1 MTLALTILLL
11 SSCTFSLAETS
22 SDYYKNDSGSSQQSI
37 ILDGSNSDNSV
48 SIKYPATEV
57 IGASL
62 TLTASED
69 DGSFPEGLSVGVRS
83 HNWKYEGEGYGAL
96 GKQERFSTDSKGASA
111 KFGGSGETEVSLFLP
126 SNATV
131 TDASVKI
138 SGLPYGSGE
147 LDQYNK
153 ASIDTNEGSVSSGSA
168 VSMLDDDYYVIWKDD
183 GDLTDRATYTDAVIF
198 RGYIDD
204 SWQDPVLLK
213 SNAGESSETYR
224 TPLIKAIDDGVFA
237 VWIKYQ
243 GSEVFEARY
252 SEDEGETWSD
262 TYELEPGSSDQGIY
276 DYDFSIEEDGAI
288 HVVWTANRED
298 DGYNIFYQKSTDFGQ
313 TWEDEIRVSEADS
326 DTSIGAQVSSAGN
339 NIYVGW
345 EQYDADN
352 LVYNAEFAKSSNDG
366 DSFGTPEKLSSTNTV
381 DSVTITSDS
390 SNVVVGWI
398 ESNDNGEN
406 IIKARSSSNSG
417 SSFSSENIVSSAD
430 GTASTFLTS
439 SNDGGNNYFFS
450 WMKSGN
456 SQPREIMNGHSSNS
470 GASWNPP
477 VNVDGLDNDDE
488 NQFRA
493 SPFVDSNSDR
503 VVVVWSETDP
513 KSGSSEDQD
522 IVFSISTNEGSTWS
536 DFDDISEHYY
546 EADSAISALAASGEY
561 LYLVYVDNGDFDQE
575 NDPNG
580 NDASARDGD
589 IFFTRSDDEG
599 ETWDDLAVLSNFE
612 KDEQTDLEY
621 SSTTLQ
627 YRPDVSAT
635 GTNVHAAW
643 SDYDGYEGIYSI
655 YYSKSENNGLTWS
668 TPVAIDD
675 GSVGG
680 RYGVTLASDGSNVVA
695 AWVDTWNYD
704 IYTVYSTSNGDS
716 WSSPMLMDSLG
727 TSLNYMPEMI
737 FNEGKFHLVWT
748 HTASGESV
756 QYTSS
761 ADGAEWE
768 DTIYINTGGTSRTSY
783 SPVISA
789 DGSKLYVAWNDNG
802 AYDGDSAIDYDLVGV
817 ISDNNGE
824 DWNEDKLMIDT
835 STSTTL
841 SLPSIGSGSGFT
853 YLGYQNLLGGS
864 YDYYFAF
871 TQDDGASWSDSYK
884 VTDHDDNQLTGKYHR
899 MDLIVLDKAYFA
911 FTEETDISGGDNTD
925 TNVYVRNTLSED
937 YPEDPYVKITG
948 SKNWEWSGEL
958 NRGNSP
964 QTWSETGGTKSLK
977 DSLNEIL
984 EEKLADGDT
993 VVDEYGVEMTEI
1005 ILTVGSDSKGTVGFS
1020 ELQVK
1025 YDVELSISS
1034 QNLID
1039 ALNEQIASP
1048 STTGDVAE
1056 VNLVVDSETAGKI
1069 TFSDLEII
1077 TTDADL
1083 SIDNLGISGD
1093 LVEGNTVV
1101 ITAEVTNTGEGD
1113 ARVDLEFRQGSSVI
1127 KSKSISGVT
1136 GGSTKTVS
1144 ANWEDIPVGSHEIT
1158 VEIVGSSPSDQS
1170 QGDENIVST
1179 EVTVSGASPDIEY
1192 NMEFDNSLIENVE
1205 AEWSLTLTNE
1215 GEKYGEVVTKLYWNE
1230 EDEDNLID
1238 DTPQTRIEVDESKI
1252 FTGKLT
1258 PTSSDDTLFIVIEDK
1273 SKGVLISENI
1283 DIEIKKLPNLLIK
1296 RIVWVDNKDPNADS
1310 NEVLSL
1316 SDGSVAY
1323 AMIYVENQGSF
1334 DVQATAELK
1343 LTKAGKDIQINYA
1356 GVVDNYGIIS
1366 LPSEQETALTF
1377 NGYYPSV
1384 SFLSGDNAGFTG
1396 FWNMEIKISNIIASK
1411 PSEQGFWDS
1420 ELTFEDNTQ
1429 TVQVATPPYLRI
1441 DSLTSSSLD
1450 LKDGQAVTLTISLSN
1465 SGEATASGVVNLMA
1479 SGTSVASADFV
1490 IPGKIGNSDGFTE
1503 VSIEY
1508 GVPANYPNGELM
1520 MKVKIDRTSVVPALD
1535 PTDKSEDDVKEIIL
1549 NVEGQVQTNP
1559 GGDSSGDESSG
1570 NIMIPLAVVSVILVG
1585 GSGIFYFMRRSGGTE
1600 EALDPFSNSPPPVPE
1615 QPPAMAP
1622 PVPEQP
1628 PAMAPPVP
1636 EQPPA
1641 APVPPVAEPVL
1652 LAITVPAGAQPG
1664 QQIQIKAPDG
1674 RLVSVVIPAGLQE
1687 GSQFQVK
1694 I

>member
-1 MTLALTILLL
+1 MFKNRLIALALTILLL
-11 SSCTFSLAETS
+11 SSSTFSLAETS
-22 SDYYKNDSGSSQQSI
+22 TDYYKNGSGSSQQSVT
-37 ILDGSNSDNSV
+37 LDGSNSDNSISV
-48 SIKYPATEV
+48 KYPATEV

-69 DGSFPEGLSVGVRS
+69 DGNFPEKLSVGVRNY
-83 HNWKYEGEGYGAL
+83 NWKYEGDGYGAL

-198 RGYIDD
+198 RGYIDS

-213 SNAGESSETYR
+213 SNAGESSELYSN
-224 TPLIKAIDDGVFA
+224 PLVKAIDDGAFA
-237 VWIKYQ
+237 VWIKSQ
-243 GSEVFEARY
+243 GSLVFEACY
-252 SEDEGETWSD
+252 TEDEGQTWSD
-262 TYELEPGSSDQGIY
+262 PYELTPASSHYRIF
-276 DYDFSIEEDGAI
+276 DYDVFLENDGAI
-288 HVVWTANRED
+288 HAIWSSVKESTD
-298 DGYNIFYQKSTDFGQ
+298 SYYDIYYQKSTDFGQ
-313 TWEDEIRVSEADS
+313 TWEDEIQIS
-326 DTSIGAQVSSAGN
+326 GASNENSYSPQISSTGN
-339 NIYVGW
+339 NVYVGW
-345 EQYDADN
+345 QQWSDDN
-352 LVYNAEFAKSSNDG
+352 SRYEVAFAKSTDSG
-366 DSFGTPEKLSSTNTV
+366 DTFGTPETLSGTNTV
-381 DSVTITSDS
+381 DSLTISSAS
-390 SNVVVGWI
+390 SNLVVGWI
-398 ESNDNGEN
+398 ESNDNGED

-430 GTASTFLTS
+430 GTLATFLTS
-439 SNDGGNNYFFS
+439 SNNGGNDYFIS

-456 SQPREIMNGHSSNS
+456 SQPREIMNVHSPNS
-470 GASWNPP
+470 GASWNIP

-493 SPFVDSNSDR
+493 SPYVDSNSDR
-503 VVVVWSETDP
+503 VIVVWSETDP

-522 IVFSISTNEGSTWS
+522 IVFSISNNDGSTWS
-536 DFDDISEHYY
+536 DFNDISEHYY

-561 LYLVYVDNGDFDQE
+561 LYLVYVDNGDYDQE

-612 KDEQTDLEY
+612 KDGQTDLEY

-635 GTNVHAAW
+635 GTNVHAVW
-643 SDYDGYEGIYSI
+643 SDYDGDEGIYHI

-704 IYTVYSTSNGDS
+704 IYTVYSDSNGDS
-716 WSSPMLMDSLG
+716 WSLPMLMDSLS

-748 HTASGESV
+748 HTGSGESV

-761 ADGAEWE
+761 DDGVEWE
-768 DTIYINTGGTSRTSY
+768 DTIYINTGGTSSTSY

-789 DGSKLYVAWNDNG
+789 EDSKLYVAWNDNG
-802 AYDGDSAIDYDLVGV
+802 DYDGDSTVDYDLVGV

-841 SLPSIGSGSGFT
+841 MLPSIGSGSGFT
-853 YLGYQNLLGGS
+853 YLCYQNLIGGS

-871 TQDDGASWSDSYK
+871 TQDDGGSWSDSYRL
-884 VTDHDDNQLTGKYHR
+884 TDHDDNALLGKYHR
-899 MDLIVLDKAYFA
+899 MDLLVSEKTYFA

-937 YPEDPYVKITG
+937 YPEDPYIKVTG

-958 NRGNSP
+958 NRENSP
-964 QTWSETGGTKSLK
+964 QLWGDSGGTKSLK
-977 DSLNEIL
+977 NSLNEIL

-993 VVDEYGVEMTEI
+993 MVDEHGVEMTEI
-1005 ILTVGSDSKGTVGFS
+1005 IFTVGSDSKGTVGFS
-1020 ELQVK
+1020 ELQVE

-1039 ALNEQIASP
+1039 ALNNQIEY
-1048 STTGDVAE
+1048 TDGDVAE
-1056 VNLVVDSETAGKI
+1056 VNLVINSESAGKI
-1069 TFSDLEII
+1069 TFSDLEIT

-1083 SIDNLGISGD
+1083 SLNNIAISGD
-1093 LVEGNTVV
+1093 LIEGNTVV
-1101 ITAEVTNTGEGD
+1101 ITAEVTNNGEGD
-1113 ARVDLEFRQGSSVI
+1113 ARVDLEFRKGSSVI
-1127 KSKSISGVT
+1127 KSKSVSGVT
-1136 GGSTKTVS
+1136 GGSTKSVS
-1144 ANWEDIPVGSHEIT
+1144 ANWEDIPAGSHEIT
-1158 VEIVGSSPSDQS
+1158 VEIVGSSPSDKN
-1170 QGDENIVST
+1170 QGSEDIVST
-1179 EVTVSGASPDIEY
+1179 EITVSASSPDMEYSIE
-1192 NMEFDNSLIENVE
+1192 FGSTLIENVE
-1205 AEWSLTLTNE
+1205 ADWSLTLSNE

-1238 DTPQTRIEVDESKI
+1238 ETPQTKIEIDESKT
-1252 FTGKLT
+1252 FTGMLT
-1258 PTSSDDTLFIVIEDK
+1258 PTSSDDNLFIVIDDK
-1273 SKGVLISENI
+1273 SKGVLVSESI
-1283 DIEIKKLPNLLIK
+1283 EIEIKKLPNLVVN

-1323 AMIYVENQGSF
+1323 AMIYVDNQGSF
-1334 DVQATAELK
+1334 DLQATAELK
-1343 LTKAGKDIQINYA
+1343 LTKSGKDLQVNYA
-1356 GVVDNYGIIS
+1356 GVVDSYGAID
-1366 LPSEQETALTF
+1366 LPANQETAITF

-1384 SFLSGDNAGFTG
+1384 SFLSGDNAGFNG
-1396 FWNMEIKISNIIASK
+1396 FWNMEVKISNIIASK
-1411 PSEQGFWDS
+1411 TSEQDLWNS
-1420 ELTFEDNTQ
+1420 ELSFTDNTQ
-1429 TVQVATPPYLRI
+1429 TVHVATPPFLRI

-1450 LKDGQAVTLTISLSN
+1450 IKDGQAVTLTISLSN
-1465 SGEATASGVVNLMA
+1465 AGQATASGVVNLMA
-1479 SGTSVASADFV
+1479 SGTTIASADFV
-1490 IPGKIGNSDGFTE
+1490 ILGATDNSDAFTE
-1503 VSIEY
+1503 IYIEY
-1508 GVPANYPNGELM
+1508 GIPANYPNGELT
-1520 MKVKIDRTSVVPALD
+1520 MKVRIDRDSVVPALD
-1535 PTDKSEDDVKEIIL
+1535 PTDKADDDVKEITL

-1559 GGDSSGDESSG
+1559 GGSGSSNDEGSSG
-1570 NIMIPLAVVSVILVG
+1570 NIMIPLAVVSVVLVA
-1585 GSGIFYFMRRSGGTE
+1585 GSGIFYFMRRTGDGE
-1600 EALDPFSNSPPPVPE
+1600 EALDPFSNSPPPIPEQPPAMAPPIPE

-1622 PVPEQP
+1622 PVPEP
-1628 PAMAPPVP
+1628 T
-1636 EQPPA
+1636 
-1641 APVPPVAEPVL
+1641 L
-1652 LAITVPAGAQPG
+1652 LTIAVPAGAQPG
-1664 QQIQIKAPDG
+1664 QQIQIKTPDG
-1674 RLVSVVIPAGLQE
+1674 RIVSVVIPAGLQE
-1687 GSQFQVK
+1687 GAQFQVK